1 MIWSS
6 KFHSVEEDTISL
18 FSQQCYLP
26 QAFSGV
32 TTVFHNFQLFYISE
46 GTPIKHQHIE
56 LLVMAS
62 PARQRAYDIHQQIH
76 VKIELYLLLFI
87 SRFTLNIVSISFKF
101 SSGANLQIVI
111 QFLVILASISQ
122 MALLSSSC
130 ISVRTS

>member
-1 MIWSS
+1 MVKQIPFCGGRYDIAIRPAMLFAS
-6 KFHSVEEDTISL
+6 KL
-18 FSQQCYLP
+18 
-26 QAFSGV
+26 SGV
-32 TTVFHNFQLFYISE
+32 TTFFRNFQLFYVSE
-46 GTPIKHQHIE
+46 GTPIKYQHIE

-76 VKIELYLLLFI
+76 VEIELYLLLFI

-122 MALLSSSC
+122 MALLSSSR

>member
-1 MIWSS
+1 MVKQIPFSGGRY
-6 KFHSVEEDTISL
+6 DITIRSAML
-18 FSQQCYLP
+18 Y
-26 QAFSGV
+26 SGV
-32 TTVFHNFQLFYISE
+32 TTVFHNFQLFYVSE
-46 GTPIKHQHIE
+46 GTPIKYQHIE

-62 PARQRAYDIHQQIH
+62 PARQRDYQEIH